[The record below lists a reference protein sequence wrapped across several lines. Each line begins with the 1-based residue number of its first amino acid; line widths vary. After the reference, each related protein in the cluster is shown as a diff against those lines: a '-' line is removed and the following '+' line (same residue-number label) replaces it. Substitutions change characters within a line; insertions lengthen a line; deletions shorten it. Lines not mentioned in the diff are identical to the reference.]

1 MSDGADCGRRDR
13 HLTSAER
20 SQRRKLG
27 REKLVKAARDAASRA
42 TAAEKRVLALQEQLA
57 RALSDPSSGEDM
69 AIDGEI
75 RLREDLSRPAL
86 TAAILKKPLSGAS
99 RQQRNLAQHQAR
111 DGSRLDYGHHARS
124 PVQVIGIGSSAEG
137 GAEASESIKV
147 LAARV
152 TELETLVLA
161 QSQSLARLSNYNAQ
175 LHQSSSPV
183 LNNFD
188 GHQAARDVEVPGG
201 AQLSNHNAQLHQSS
215 GPVLNNFEVRQA
227 TRDVEVPGG
236 AQLSDYNAQL
246 HQSSGP
252 VLNHF
257 QVRQAARDVEV
268 PGGLQLSNHNAQS
281 HQSSGPGLNNFE
293 VRQAARDAAAAAAAA
308 EDIDHAAVAA
318 RDPTIPPWPP
328 DTKVHCS
335 THGKAR
341 SLMYCTGD
349 DMGGFMCKASVD
361 CIACQSC

>member
-137 GAEASESIKV
+137 GTEASESIKV

-227 TRDVEVPGG
+227 TRD
-236 AQLSDYNAQL
+236 
-246 HQSSGP
+246 
-252 VLNHF
+252 
-257 QVRQAARDVEV
+257 
-268 PGGLQLSNHNAQS
+268 
-281 HQSSGPGLNNFE
+281 
-293 VRQAARDAAAAAAAA
+293 AAAAAAAA

>member
-42 TAAEKRVLALQEQLA
+42 TAAEKRELALQEQLA
-57 RALSDPSSGEDM
+57 RALSDPSSVEDM

-137 GAEASESIKV
+137 GTEASEAIKV

-161 QSQSLARLSNYNAQ
+161 QSQSLSRLSNYYT
-175 LHQSSSPV
+175 
-183 LNNFD
+183 
-188 GHQAARDVEVPGG
+188 
-201 AQLSNHNAQLHQSS
+201 QLHQSS

-227 TRDVEVPGG
+227 ARVVEVPGGVQLSNHNALLHQSSSPVLNNFGGRQAARDVEVPGG
-236 AQLSDYNAQL
+236 AQLSNL
-246 HQSSGP
+246 FGGTSVLGNRSG
-252 VLNHF
+252 
-257 QVRQAARDVEV
+257 
-268 PGGLQLSNHNAQS
+268 
-281 HQSSGPGLNNFE
+281 GPSP
-293 VRQAARDAAAAAAAA
+293 AAAAAAATAAIAASFGRSGNVALSSSASNSAYLFGPPGIQPRRNTYELVTGRSRPVDDDVEYA
-308 EDIDHAAVAA
+308 EVV
-318 RDPTIPPWPP
+318 RSFWNNYFGE
-328 DTKVHCS
+328 
-335 THGKAR
+335 GK
-341 SLMYCTGD
+341 CD
-349 DMGGFMCKASVD
+349 DQPGEAYFGNEGS
-361 CIACQSC
+361 

>member
-1 MSDGADCGRRDR
+1 MGCWHSALHLSLLAPAAGSWWASVGAMSDGADCGRRDR

-137 GAEASESIKV
+137 GTEASESIKV

-175 LHQSSSPV
+175 LHQSGSPV

-188 GHQAARDVEVPGG
+188 GH
-201 AQLSNHNAQLHQSS
+201 
-215 GPVLNNFEVRQA
+215 
-227 TRDVEVPGG
+227 
-236 AQLSDYNAQL
+236 
-246 HQSSGP
+246 
-252 VLNHF
+252 
-257 QVRQAARDVEV
+257 QAARDVEV